1 MKITLK
7 NMIFYGY
14 HGIHKEERTLG
25 QRFAIDITVENSS
38 ISDKNIKKLE
48 DTIDYTKIFYSI
60 KKIVEGYKFHL
71 LELLC
76 NKILDAIFCD
86 FPLVERCNI
95 KIRKVAVP
103 IDGQLDYVQVEMD
116 RKRDEL

>member
-1 MKITLK
+1 MV
-7 NMIFYGY
+7 FYGY
-14 HGIHKEERTLG
+14 HGTRKEERTLG
-25 QRFAIDITVENSS
+25 QRFAVDVSLENNSQNDR
-38 ISDKNIKKLE
+38 IIKKLE

-60 KKIVEGYKFHL
+60 KEIVENYKFHL

-76 NKILDAIFCD
+76 NKILDKIFYD

-95 KIRKVAVP
+95 KIRKIAVP

-116 RKRDEL
+116 RTRDEL